1 MFKYMVIFGWDMVWD
16 FEWQKRFTEEEW
28 KNILINLWKYP
39 RSRVSGCWNLKEV
52 NKLLKENKLYYSQF
66 VVINSKTNEIVKTN
80 LI

>member
-39 RSRVSGCWNLKEV
+39 RSRVSGCWTLKEA
-52 NKLLKENKLYYSQF
+52 NKFLKENKLYYSQF
-66 VVINSKTNEIVKTN
+66 VVIKSKTNEIVKTN